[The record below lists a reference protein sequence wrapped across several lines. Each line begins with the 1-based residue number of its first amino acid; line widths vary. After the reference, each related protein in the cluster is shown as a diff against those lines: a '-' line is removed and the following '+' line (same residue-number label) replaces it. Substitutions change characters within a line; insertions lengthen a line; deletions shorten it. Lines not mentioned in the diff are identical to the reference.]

1 MKLNRFFFLI
11 RSGVKSIFTHG
22 FMSFASVTI
31 IMACLIIMGSFSL
44 VAVNINQVIDDLE
57 DQNQVLAFVDETLTE
72 QQAKALQSKVDAVP
86 NVRKSEFVTREQA
99 MEDFRGD
106 YDSELFQDIDSSV
119 FRHRFV
125 IYLDDI
131 SQMEETRDALEQ
143 IDGIAKVNARL
154 DYAEGFIAVRN
165 VVSIISM
172 VLIVILVVVSVF
184 IMTNTIKLATFG
196 RRGEIA
202 IMKMVGAGNGFIR
215 MPFVVE
221 GVVLGLTGSLLAFFI
236 EWALYG
242 LMCQRLMTGLVSQL
256 VAIIPFTTL
265 LLPVLLVFVIVGV
278 LIGCFGGLIAIRNY
292 LKV

>member
-1 MKLNRFFFLI
+1 M
-11 RSGVKSIFTHG
+11 
-22 FMSFASVTI
+22 
-31 IMACLIIMGSFSL
+31 
-44 VAVNINQVIDDLE
+44 
-57 DQNQVLAFVDETLTE
+57 LAFVDETLTVR
-72 QQAKALQSKVDAVP
+72 QAEALKSKIDAVE

-99 MEDFRGD
+99 MEQFRGD
-106 YDSELFQDIDSSV
+106 YDSELFQDIDATV

-131 SQMEETRDALEQ
+131 SQMEQTRDALEQ
-143 IDGIAKVNARL
+143 ISGIAKVNARL

-256 VAIIPFTTL
+256 VAVIPFTAL
-265 LLPVLLVFVIVGV
+265 MWPVLLVFVIVGV

>member
-44 VAVNINQVIDDLE
+44 VAVNINRVIDDLE
-57 DQNQVLAFVDETLTE
+57 DQNQVLAFVDGTLTVR
-72 QQAKALQSKVDAVP
+72 QAEALKSKIDAVE

-99 MEDFRGD
+99 MEQFRGD
-106 YDSELFQDIDSSV
+106 YDSELFQDIDATV

-131 SQMEETRDALEQ
+131 SQMEQTRDALEQ
-143 IDGIAKVNARL
+143 ISGIAKVNARL

-256 VAIIPFTTL
+256 VAVIPFTAL
-265 LLPVLLVFVIVGV
+265 MWPVLLVFVIVGV

>member
-44 VAVNINQVIDDLE
+44 VAVNINRVIDDLE
-57 DQNQVLAFVDETLTE
+57 DQNQVLAFVDESLTVR
-72 QQAKALQSKVDAVP
+72 QAEALQSKVDAVD

-99 MEDFRGD
+99 MAQFRGD
-106 YDSELFQDIDSSV
+106 YDSELFQDIDATV

-131 SQMEETRDALEQ
+131 SQMEQTRDALEQ

-256 VAIIPFTTL
+256 VAVIPFTAL
-265 LLPVLLVFVIVGV
+265 MWPVLLVFVIVGV

>member
-44 VAVNINQVIDDLE
+44 VAVNINRVIDDLE
-57 DQNQVLAFVDETLTE
+57 DQNQVLAFVDETLTVR
-72 QQAKALQSKVDAVP
+72 QAEALKSKIDAVE

-99 MEDFRGD
+99 MEQCRGD
-106 YDSELFQDIDSSV
+106 YDSELFQDIDATV

-131 SQMEETRDALEQ
+131 SQMEQTRDALEQ
-143 IDGIAKVNARL
+143 ISGIAKVNARL

-242 LMCQRLMTGLVSQL
+242 LMCQRLMTGQ
-256 VAIIPFTTL
+256 
-265 LLPVLLVFVIVGV
+265 
-278 LIGCFGGLIAIRNY
+278 IGRAHVWNSSHS
-292 LKV
+292 

>member
-44 VAVNINQVIDDLE
+44 VAVNINRVIDDLE
-57 DQNQVLAFVDETLTE
+57 DQNQVLAFVDETLTVR
-72 QQAKALQSKVDAVP
+72 QAEALKSKIDAVE

-99 MEDFRGD
+99 MEQFRGD
-106 YDSELFQDIDSSV
+106 YDSELFQDIDATV

-131 SQMEETRDALEQ
+131 SQMEQTRDALEQ
-143 IDGIAKVNARL
+143 ISGIAKVNARL

-256 VAIIPFTTL
+256 VSVIPFTAL
-265 LLPVLLVFVIVGV
+265 MWPVLLVFVIVGV

>member
-44 VAVNINQVIDDLE
+44 VAVNINRVIDDLE
-57 DQNQVLAFVDETLTE
+57 DQNQVLAFVDETLTVR
-72 QQAKALQSKVDAVP
+72 QAEALKSKIDAVE

-99 MEDFRGD
+99 MEQFRGD
-106 YDSELFQDIDSSV
+106 YDSELFQDIDATV

-131 SQMEETRDALEQ
+131 SQMEQTRDALEQ
-143 IDGIAKVNARL
+143 ISGIAKVNARL

-256 VAIIPFTTL
+256 VAVIPFTAL
-265 LLPVLLVFVIVGV
+265 MWPVLLVFVIVGV